1 MTHQIDRSG
10 GEGEIMTISN
20 VIHIGLSIQLSIS
33 GRAMPE
39 AEPYFEALRQSI
51 CQSNIVMRRFWM
63 ATRTTSDVARL
74 CPIGTRLPSFEV
86 PSAPQLARSP
96 SSECSAAFRI
106 PYKGEGGKP
115 TNPNRLPSKHTRRLR
130 MIYRKRQTRKTVL

>member
-1 MTHQIDRSG
+1 
-10 GEGEIMTISN
+10 
-20 VIHIGLSIQLSIS
+20 
-33 GRAMPE
+33 
-39 AEPYFEALRQSI
+39 
-51 CQSNIVMRRFWM
+51 MRRFWM

-106 PYKGEGGKP
+106 PYKGEGETNEPQP
-115 TNPNRLPSKHTRRLR
+115 TSYQAHSKAPDDLSQATNQEDSTL
-130 MIYRKRQTRKTVL
+130 MWFSEEPLLVLCI